1 MNLND
6 LFRKPEASI
15 SIVENYILKQN
26 EFLQKEI
33 AEINKTEEDDNYK
46 AIADA
51 NLRSQLDLHEHD
63 VEKRTKIEDL
73 RIKITL
79 LENANAS
86 KENIS
91 LNDLQELSNLY
102 IQLERLEDG
111 FSETDIMMNNAYLS
125 HSKRDYL
132 AGEFSSI
139 QQNNNLVLVYSQF
152 ETSLSEICATL
163 KNKLKIPI
171 YANELQGTGIEVYKK
186 YLNKFCFI
194 NSDFFKSK
202 NWHYLDTVRL
212 IRNSIVHE
220 GNNISRLQREDSKLV
235 NAQICLEEI
244 KDLEGVTIMQSR
256 MFSTSPEFVLQYID
270 QVKIFYLELRIQ
282 LAKNRKLFY

>member
-51 NLRSQLDLHEHD
+51 NLRSQLDLHDHD

-73 RIKITL
+73 RIKISL

-111 FSETDIMMNNAYLS
+111 FSETDIMMNNAHLA

-163 KNKLKIPI
+163 KHKLKIPI

-186 YLNKFCFI
+186 YLTKFCFI

-202 NWHYLDTVRL
+202 NWYYLDTVRL

-244 KDLEGVTIMQSR
+244 KDLEGITIMQNR